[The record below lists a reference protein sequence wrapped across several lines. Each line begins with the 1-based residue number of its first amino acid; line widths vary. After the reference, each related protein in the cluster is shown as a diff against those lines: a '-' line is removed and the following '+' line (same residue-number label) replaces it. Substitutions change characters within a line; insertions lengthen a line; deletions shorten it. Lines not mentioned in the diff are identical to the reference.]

1 MKSKHTKANM
11 CDVAVRFWCSFM
23 VSDPHSPLHTSFSLP
38 GSQPQ
43 AHSHLFCAFL
53 HGCQVISVMS
63 DSATLWTVAHQA
75 PLYKGFSRQEYW
87 SGLSCLSQ
95 RVLPDPGIEPKS
107 LHISSIGSQVLHHK
121 HHLGSPFASW
131 AHIILSERL
140 FSVFPLSLYFSS
152 PDSSFSLL
160 IFKVPAKI
168 FCLQLCFTQIFQT
181 RELHLLLYSSYCSW
195 GSQGRC

>member
-1 MKSKHTKANM
+1 MKSKRTKANM

-75 PLYKGFSRQEYW
+75 PLGFSSQEYW
-87 SGLSCLSQ
+87 SGLPCSPSGH
-95 RVLPDPGIEPKS
+95 LPNPRIEPGS
-107 LHISSIGSQVLHHK
+107 ITSATLAGGFLTSSTTWEAQTNK
-121 HHLGSPFASW
+121 CRCFKC
-131 AHIILSERL
+131 
-140 FSVFPLSLYFSS
+140 FSFYQTDLY
-152 PDSSFSLL
+152 
-160 IFKVPAKI
+160 
-168 FCLQLCFTQIFQT
+168 TT
-181 RELHLLLYSSYCSW
+181 
-195 GSQGRC
+195 